1 MHESSIYQGLIK
13 NAFALILAKKQE
25 SRSQTLNSIIGRKQ
39 LGKRKAAGLGLGKL
53 WSIRIYAHYRSPRA
67 PPLKLGR
74 KIEPFGPLSF
84 PRRKV
89 ERPTSHESESSLAI
103 QQPLRC
109 SRCPIRIFHPL
120 DMTKSRPHKN
130 FVRTQSKRYSN
141 TASLSRRWNR

>member
-84 PRRKV
+84 PRRKA

-103 QQPLRC
+103 RQPLITSTRYDEE
-109 SRCPIRIFHPL
+109 SAAQKFRTYPVKKIFEHCL
-120 DMTKSRPHKN
+120 S
-130 FVRTQSKRYSN
+130 VKRVE
-141 TASLSRRWNR
+141 